1 MQPTTARRPVKTGG
15 VSGAGYR
22 EIAQTL
28 RESIQAG
35 ELAPGAA
42 LPPES
47 EVCRRWAVSRVTARR
62 ALGALEAEGLIESV
76 AGRGRF
82 VKAEDQGQPRAASR
96 AESIAAEIRAEIQSG
111 RLAAGARVDSEASLS
126 DRYGVARG
134 TSRQALLILDRGG
147 FTTTIPGRGRFVASP
162 HGSSEIKNRAEEV
175 ARSLEGEIRAS
186 NFPVGTELPAE
197 KDLSWRYSV
206 ARSTVRR
213 ALDILESNGLIAR
226 LPGKPRIVLGNDT
239 TSDG

>member
-1 MQPTTARRPVKTGG
+1 MKTGG

-62 ALGALEAEGLIESV
+62 ALAALEADGLIESV
-76 AGRGRF
+76 AGLGRF
-82 VKAEDQGQPRAASR
+82 VKAKEQGQARIASR
-96 AESIAAEIRAEIQSG
+96 AEAIAAEIQADIQSG
-111 RLAAGARVDSEASLS
+111 RLAAGMRVDSEASLS
-126 DRYGVARG
+126 KRYGVARG

-147 FTTTIPGRGRFVASP
+147 LTTTVPGRGRFVAS
-162 HGSSEIKNRAEEV
+162 SDRIENRAEEV
-175 ARSLEGEIRAS
+175 ARSLEAEIRAG
-186 NFPVGTELPAE
+186 NFPANTELPGEKMLAE
-197 KDLSWRYSV
+197 RYHV

-213 ALDILESNGLIAR
+213 ALDILELNGLIAR
-226 LPGKPRIVLGNDT
+226 LPGKPRLVLPT
-239 TSDG
+239 KTSPGG

>member
-1 MQPTTARRPVKTGG
+1 MKTGG

-62 ALGALEAEGLIESV
+62 ALAALEADGLIESV

-82 VKAEDQGQPRAASR
+82 VKVTDQGQARIASR
-96 AESIAAEIRAEIQSG
+96 AEVIAAEIQADIQSG
-111 RLAAGARVDSEASLS
+111 RLAAGMRVDSEASLS
-126 DRYGVARG
+126 RRYGVARG

-147 FTTTIPGRGRFVASP
+147 LTTTIPGRGRFVASP
-162 HGSSEIKNRAEEV
+162 DRIDNRAEEV
-175 ARSLEGEIRAS
+175 ARSIEAEIRAG
-186 NFPVGTELPAE
+186 NFPANTKLPGE
-197 KDLSWRYSV
+197 KMLADRYRV
-206 ARSTVRR
+206 ARSTTRR
-213 ALDILESNGLIAR
+213 ALDILEVNGLIAR
-226 LPGKPRIVLGNDT
+226 LPGKPRLVLPTRTNPG
-239 TSDG
+239 G

>member
-1 MQPTTARRPVKTGG
+1 MTTARRPVKTGG

-62 ALGALEAEGLIESV
+62 ALAALEADGLIESV
-76 AGRGRF
+76 AGLGRF
-82 VKAEDQGQPRAASR
+82 VKATDQGQARIASR
-96 AESIAAEIRAEIQSG
+96 AEAIAAEIQADIQSG
-111 RLAAGARVDSEASLS
+111 RLAAGMRVDSEASLS
-126 DRYGVARG
+126 RRYGIARG

-147 FTTTIPGRGRFVASP
+147 LTPTIPGRGRFVAS
-162 HGSSEIKNRAEEV
+162 SDRIENRAEEV
-175 ARSLEGEIRAS
+175 ARSLEAEIRAG
-186 NFPVGTELPAE
+186 NFPVNTELPGEKMLAE
-197 KDLSWRYSV
+197 RYRV

-213 ALDILESNGLIAR
+213 ALNILEFNGLIAR
-226 LPGKPRIVLGNDT
+226 PPGKPRLVLPTKTNPG
-239 TSDG
+239 G